1 MTCFS
6 CYHVR
11 MLMPYE
17 YVTDKT
23 KIIKRIFQDHWDEFL
38 SHHKDK
44 IPKEMQSSVID
55 AVSKMLICGTKKMGY
70 AVYVCTNC
78 HQHPEKI
85 VFFTCKSRFCTSCGK
100 VYVDNWVKKMTSEI
114 LDKPHR
120 HLVFTIPE
128 QLRAK
133 IYWYRDLLKVL
144 SDIAAKVVMVN
155 TQDLTAGIITVV
167 HTFGRNLSF
176 NPHVHLLIT
185 EGGLDD
191 NGKWLGIYFLP
202 YSKLRKQWQ
211 YYLLTELKKCLPRT
225 KDLSHLIDM
234 LFIDYP
240 KGFYV
245 NAESKMDDAQK
256 AAKYVGRY
264 IARPA
269 IAESRIQS
277 YDTETVTFTYED
289 HQTGEAKSET
299 LPVLQFIGRLIM
311 HIPKK
316 GYQMVKRYGLYARH
330 IKPIFTKALELIRK
344 AKQLLFSFSPT
355 RDTWR
360 QRIINRFQTDPLLCP
375 VCGAEMELWLIWHPK
390 YGVLYDIITDSQSI
404 IDYEKEQKEQNQTE
418 EAQLYLPSHPV
429 WL

>member
-1 MTCFS
+1 
-6 CYHVR
+6 
-11 MLMPYE
+11 MLTPYG
-17 YVTDKT
+17 YLTDKT

-38 SHHKDK
+38 RQHKDK
-44 IPKEMQSSVID
+44 IPEEMQSSVID
-55 AVSKMLICGTKKMGY
+55 AVSKMLICGTKEMGY
-70 AVYVCTNC
+70 AMYLCTNC
-78 HQHPEKI
+78 NQHPEKF

-100 VYVDNWVKKMTSEI
+100 IYVDNWVKKMTAEI

-133 IYWYRDLLKVL
+133 IYQNRNLLKVL
-144 SDIAAKVVMVN
+144 SDNAAKVVMGN

-167 HTFGRNLSF
+167 HTFGRDLSF
-176 NPHVHLLIT
+176 NPHVHVLVT

-191 NGKWLGIYFLP
+191 SAQWLGIYFLP

-211 YYLLTELKKCLPRT
+211 YYLLTEFKKCLPKT
-225 KDLSHLIDM
+225 KDVSRLIDK
-234 LFIDYP
+234 LFVDYP

-256 AAKYVGRY
+256 VAKYIGRY
-264 IARPA
+264 IARPS

-277 YDTETVTFTYED
+277 YDGETVTFTYED
-289 HQTGEAKSET
+289 HETGETQSAVF
-299 LPVLQFIGRLIM
+299 PVIQFIGRLVM

-330 IKPIFTKALELIRK
+330 IKPVFKKALELMRK
-344 AKQLLFSFSPT
+344 AKQLLFSFFST
-355 RDTWR
+355 RDRWR
-360 QRIINRFQTDPLLCP
+360 QRIINRFQKDPLLCP
-375 VCGAEMELWLIWHPK
+375 ICGAEMELWLIWHPQ
-390 YGVLYDIITDSQSI
+390 YGVLYDIIKDSQPTI
-404 IDYEKEQKEQNQTE
+404 ENEKEQKAHNSPE
-418 EAQLYLPSHPV
+418 EIQLYLPLHPL

>member
-1 MTCFS
+1 
-6 CYHVR
+6 
-11 MLMPYE
+11 MLMPYG

-38 SHHKDK
+38 REHKDK
-44 IPKEMQSSVID
+44 IPEEMQSSVID
-55 AVSKMLICGTKKMGY
+55 AVSKMLICGTKEMGY
-70 AVYVCTNC
+70 AMYLCTNC
-78 HQHPEKI
+78 NQHPEKF

-100 VYVDNWVKKMTSEI
+100 VYVDNWVKKMTQEI

-133 IYWYRDLLKVL
+133 IYRDRSLLKVL
-144 SDIAAKVVMVN
+144 SDNAAKVVMEN

-167 HTFGRNLSF
+167 HTFGRDLSF
-176 NPHVHLLIT
+176 NPHVHVLVT

-191 NGKWLGIYFLP
+191 NAKWLGIYFLP
-202 YSKLRKQWQ
+202 YPKLRKQWQ
-211 YYLLTELKKCLPRT
+211 YYLLTELKKRLPKT
-225 KDLSHLIDM
+225 KDVSRLIDI
-234 LFIDYP
+234 LFVDYP

-264 IARPA
+264 IARPS

-277 YDTETVTFTYED
+277 YDGETVTFTYED
-289 HQTGEAKSET
+289 HETGETKSEI
-299 LPVLQFIGRLIM
+299 LPVLQFIGRLVM

-330 IKPIFTKALELIRK
+330 IKPAFKRALELLRK
-344 AKQLLFSFSPT
+344 AKQLLFSFFST
-355 RDTWR
+355 RETWR
-360 QRIINRFQTDPLLCP
+360 QRIINRFQKDPLLCP
-375 VCGAEMELWLIWHPK
+375 ICGEEMELWFIWHPK
-390 YGVLYDIITDSQSI
+390 YGVLYDIITDSPPI
-404 IDYEKEQKEQNQTE
+404 TENEKEQKEQKQPE
-418 EAQLYLPSHPV
+418 EVQLYLPLHAL
-429 WL
+429 W

>member
-1 MTCFS
+1 
-6 CYHVR
+6 
-11 MLMPYE
+11 MLTPYG

-23 KIIKRIFQDHWDEFL
+23 KTIKRIFQDHWDEFL
-38 SHHKDK
+38 REHKDK
-44 IPKEMQSSVID
+44 IPEEMQSSVID
-55 AVSKMLICGTKKMGY
+55 AVNKMLICGTKEMGY
-70 AVYVCTNC
+70 AMYLCTNC
-78 HQHPEKI
+78 NRHPEKF

-100 VYVDNWVKKMTSEI
+100 IYVDNWVKKMTQEI

-133 IYWYRDLLKVL
+133 IYRDRSLLKVL
-144 SDIAAKVVMVN
+144 SDNAAKVVMEN

-167 HTFGRNLSF
+167 HTFGRDLSF
-176 NPHVHLLIT
+176 NPHVHVLVT

-202 YSKLRKQWQ
+202 YPKLRKQWQ
-211 YYLLTELKKCLPRT
+211 YYLLTELKKCLPKT
-225 KDLSHLIDM
+225 KDISQLIDK
-234 LFIDYP
+234 LFVDYP

-256 AAKYVGRY
+256 AAKYIGRY

-277 YDTETVTFTYED
+277 YDLETVTFSYED
-289 HQTGEAKSET
+289 HETGETKSEI

-330 IKPIFTKALELIRK
+330 IKPIFKKALELLHK
-344 AKQLLFSFSPT
+344 AKQLLFSFFST
-355 RDTWR
+355 KDTWR
-360 QRIINRFQTDPLLCP
+360 QRIINRFEKDPLLCP
-375 VCGAEMELWLIWHPK
+375 VCGVEMDLWFIWHPK
-390 YGVLYDIITDSQSI
+390 YGVLYDIITDSQPI
-404 IDYEKEQKEQNQTE
+404 TENEKEPKQAE
-418 EAQLYLPSHPV
+418 EIQLYLPLHAL
-429 WL
+429 W

>member
-1 MTCFS
+1 
-6 CYHVR
+6 
-11 MLMPYE
+11 MLTPYE

-23 KIIKRIFQDHWDEFL
+23 KIIKRIFQDHWDKFL
-38 SHHKDK
+38 SLHKDK

-55 AVSKMLICGTKKMGY
+55 AVNKMLICGTKEMGY
-70 AVYVCTNC
+70 AVYMCTNC
-78 HQHPEKI
+78 SQHPERI

-100 VYVDNWVKKMTSEI
+100 CRSADQRKNRIYVI
-114 LDKPHR
+114 LDKSHR

-133 IYWYRDLLKVL
+133 IYQNRSLLKVL
-144 SDIAAKVVMVN
+144 SDTAAKVVIEN

-167 HTFGRNLSF
+167 HTFGRDLSF
-176 NPHVHLLIT
+176 NPHVHVLMS
-185 EGGLDD
+185 EGGLDKD
-191 NGKWLGIYFLP
+191 AKWLGIYFLP

-211 YYLLTELKKCLPRT
+211 YYLLTELRKHLPET
-225 KDLSHLIDM
+225 KDVSRLIDT
-234 LFIDYP
+234 LFVDYP

-245 NAESKMDDAQK
+245 NAESKMDNAQK

-269 IAESRIQS
+269 IAESRIQR
-277 YDTETVTFTYED
+277 YDLETVTFTYED
-289 HQTGEAKSET
+289 HETGETKSEI
-299 LPVLQFIGRLIM
+299 LPVLQFIGRLVM

-330 IKPIFTKALELIRK
+330 IKPAFKKALELMRK
-344 AKQLLFSFSPT
+344 AKQLLFSFFST

-360 QRIINRFQTDPLLCP
+360 QRIINRFQKDPLLCP
-375 VCGAEMELWLIWHPK
+375 VCEVEMELWFIWHPK
-390 YGVLYDIITDSQSI
+390 YGVLYDIITDSQPI
-404 IDYEKEQKEQNQTE
+404 TENEKQKEQQQPE
-418 EAQLYLPSHPV
+418 EVQLYLPLHPV

>member
-1 MTCFS
+1 
-6 CYHVR
+6 
-11 MLMPYE
+11 MLTPYE

-23 KIIKRIFQDHWDEFL
+23 KIIKKIFQDHWDSFL
-38 SHHKDK
+38 REHKDK
-44 IPKEMQSSVID
+44 IHKEMHSSVID
-55 AVSKMLICGTKKMGY
+55 AVTKMLICGTKDMRY
-70 AVYVCTNC
+70 AMYLCTNC
-78 HQHPEKI
+78 TQHHEKF

-100 VYVDNWVKKMTSEI
+100 VYVDNWVKKMTAEI
-114 LDKPHR
+114 LDRPHR

-133 IYWYRDLLKVL
+133 IYQNRSLLKVL
-144 SDIAAKVVMVN
+144 SDNAAKVVMEN

-167 HTFGRNLSF
+167 HTFGRDLSF
-176 NPHVHLLIT
+176 NPHVHVLVT

-191 NGKWLGIYFLP
+191 NAQWFGIYFLP

-211 YYLLTELKKCLPRT
+211 YYLLTELRKCLPKT
-225 KDLSHLIDM
+225 KDVSQLIDK
-234 LFIDYP
+234 LFVDYP

-256 AAKYVGRY
+256 AAKYIGRY

-277 YDTETVTFTYED
+277 YDGETVTFTYED
-289 HQTGEAKSET
+289 HETGETQSEI

-330 IKPIFTKALELIRK
+330 IKPVFKKALELMCK
-344 AKQLLFSFSPT
+344 AKQLLFSFFST
-355 RDTWR
+355 RDRLR
-360 QRIINRFQTDPLLCP
+360 QRIINRFQKDPLLCP
-375 VCGAEMELWLIWHPK
+375 KCGAEMELWLIWHPK
-390 YGVLYDIITDSQSI
+390 YGVLYDIIRDSQPMI
-404 IDYEKEQKEQNQTE
+404 ETKRENEKEQKEQKQAE
-418 EAQLYLPSHPV
+418 IQLYLPLHA
-429 WL
+429 LL

>member
-1 MTCFS
+1 M
-6 CYHVR
+6 
-11 MLMPYE
+11 
-17 YVTDKT
+17 
-23 KIIKRIFQDHWDEFL
+23 
-38 SHHKDK
+38 
-44 IPKEMQSSVID
+44 D
-55 AVSKMLICGTKKMGY
+55 AVNKMLICGTKKMGY

-78 HQHPEKI
+78 SQHPEKI

-100 VYVDNWVKKMTSEI
+100 VYVDNWVKKMTTEI

-133 IYWYRDLLKVL
+133 IYWDRDLLKVL
-144 SDIAAKVVMVN
+144 SDIAAKVVMGT
-155 TQDLTAGIITVV
+155 TQDLTAGVITVV

-176 NPHVHLLIT
+176 NPHVHVLMT
-185 EGGLDD
+185 EGGLND
-191 NGKWLGIYFLP
+191 NAKWLGIYFLP

-211 YYLLTELKKCLPRT
+211 YYLLTELKKCLSKT
-225 KDLSHLIDM
+225 KDVFRLIDT
-234 LFIDYP
+234 LFVDYP

-277 YDTETVTFTYED
+277 YDLETVTFTYED
-289 HQTGEAKSET
+289 HETGETKSEI
-299 LPVLQFIGRLIM
+299 LPVLQFIGRLVM

-330 IKPIFTKALELIRK
+330 IKPLFSKALELMRK
-344 AKQLLFSFSPT
+344 AKQLLFSFFST

-360 QRIINRFQTDPLLCP
+360 HRIINRFQKDPLLCP
-375 VCGAEMELWLIWHPK
+375 KCGAEMELWFIWHPK
-390 YGVLYDIITDSQSI
+390 YGVLYDIITDSQPI
-404 IDYEKEQKEQNQTE
+404 TEYEKEQKEQTE
-418 EAQLYLPSHPV
+418 EIQLYLPLQPM

>member
-1 MTCFS
+1 M
-6 CYHVR
+6 
-11 MLMPYE
+11 
-17 YVTDKT
+17 
-23 KIIKRIFQDHWDEFL
+23 
-38 SHHKDK
+38 
-44 IPKEMQSSVID
+44 D
-55 AVSKMLICGTKKMGY
+55 AVNKMLICGTKKMGY

-78 HQHPEKI
+78 SQHPEKI

-100 VYVDNWVKKMTSEI
+100 VYVDNWVKKMTTEI

-133 IYWYRDLLKVL
+133 IYWDRDLLKVL
-144 SDIAAKVVMVN
+144 SDIAARVVMGN

-176 NPHVHLLIT
+176 NPHVHVLMT
-185 EGGLDD
+185 EGGLD
-191 NGKWLGIYFLP
+191 NNAKWLGIYFLL
-202 YSKLRKQWQ
+202 YSKLRRQWQ
-211 YYLLTELKKCLPRT
+211 YYLLTELRKHLPET
-225 KDLSHLIDM
+225 KDVSRLIDT
-234 LFIDYP
+234 LFVKYP

-245 NAESKMDDAQK
+245 NAESKMDNAQK

-277 YDTETVTFTYED
+277 YDLETVTFTYED
-289 HQTGEAKSET
+289 HETGETKFEI
-299 LPVLQFIGRLIM
+299 LPALQFIGRLVM

-330 IKPIFTKALELIRK
+330 IKPLFKKALELMRK
-344 AKQLLFSFSPT
+344 AKQLLFSFFST

-375 VCGAEMELWLIWHPK
+375 KCGAEMELWFIWHPK
-390 YGVLYDIITDSQSI
+390 YGVLYDIVTDSQPI
-404 IDYEKEQKEQNQTE
+404 TEYEKEQKEQKQAE
-418 EAQLYLPSHPV
+418 EIQLYLPLQPM

>member
-1 MTCFS
+1 
-6 CYHVR
+6 
-11 MLMPYE
+11 MLTPYG
-17 YVTDKT
+17 YVTD

-38 SHHKDK
+38 SQHKDK
-44 IPKEMQSSVID
+44 IPEEMQSSVID
-55 AVSKMLICGTKKMGY
+55 AVNKMLICGTKKMGY

-78 HQHPEKI
+78 LQHPEKI

-100 VYVDNWVKKMTSEI
+100 IYVDNWVKKMTTEI

-133 IYWYRDLLKVL
+133 IYWDRDLLKVL
-144 SDIAAKVVMVN
+144 SDIAAKVVMDN

-176 NPHVHLLIT
+176 NPHVHVLMT

-191 NGKWLGIYFLP
+191 KAKWLGIYFLP
-202 YSKLRKQWQ
+202 YAKLRKQWQ
-211 YYLLTELKKCLPRT
+211 YYLLTELRRHLSDI
-225 KDLSHLIDM
+225 KDVLQLIDT
-234 LFIDYP
+234 LFVKYP

-256 AAKYVGRY
+256 AVKYVGRY

-277 YDTETVTFTYED
+277 YDGETVTFAYED
-289 HQTGEAKSET
+289 HETGESKSEK
-299 LPVLQFIGRLIM
+299 LPVLLFMGRLIM

-330 IKPIFTKALELIRK
+330 IKPLFSKALELMRR
-344 AKQLLFSFSPT
+344 AKQLLFSFFST
-355 RDTWR
+355 RETWR

-375 VCGAEMELWLIWHPK
+375 KCGAEMELWLIWHPK

-404 IDYEKEQKEQNQTE
+404 TDYEKEQKEQKQAE
-418 EAQLYLPSHPV
+418 EIQLYLPLQPM

>member
-1 MTCFS
+1 
-6 CYHVR
+6 
-11 MLMPYE
+11 MLMPYG
-17 YVTDKT
+17 YVTNKT
-23 KIIKRIFQDHWDEFL
+23 KIIKRIFQDHWEAFL
-38 SHHKDK
+38 REYKDK
-44 IPKEMQSSVID
+44 IPEEMLSSVID
-55 AVSKMLICGTKKMGY
+55 AVSKMLICGTKEMGY
-70 AVYVCTNC
+70 AMYLCTNC
-78 HQHPEKI
+78 NQHPEKF

-100 VYVDNWVKKMTSEI
+100 IYVDNWVKKMTAEI

-133 IYWYRDLLKVL
+133 IYRNRSLLKVL
-144 SDIAAKVVMVN
+144 SDNAAKVVMEN

-167 HTFGRNLSF
+167 HTFGRDLSF
-176 NPHVHLLIT
+176 NPHVHVLVT

-191 NGKWLGIYFLP
+191 NAKWLGIYFLP

-211 YYLLTELKKCLPRT
+211 YYLLTELRKCLPKT
-225 KDLSHLIDM
+225 KDVSQLIDK
-234 LFIDYP
+234 LFVDYP

-256 AAKYVGRY
+256 AAKYIGRY

-277 YDTETVTFTYED
+277 YDLETVTFSYED
-289 HQTGEAKSET
+289 HETGETKSEI

-330 IKPIFTKALELIRK
+330 IKPIFKKALELIHK
-344 AKQLLFSFSPT
+344 AKQLLFSFFST
-355 RDTWR
+355 HDTWR
-360 QRIINRFQTDPLLCP
+360 QRIINRFEKDPLLCP
-375 VCGAEMELWLIWHPK
+375 VCGVEMELWFIWHPK
-390 YGVLYDIITDSQSI
+390 YGVLYDIITDSQPI
-404 IDYEKEQKEQNQTE
+404 TENEKEPKEQKQAE
-418 EAQLYLPSHPV
+418 EIQLYLPLHAL
-429 WL
+429 W